1 MSLNYLSANV
11 SIIIDIS
18 KFLSKKLLV
27 EYGSY
32 LFFPTMPSILSGYR
46 LSWNRNFFL
55 FFLFSCF
62 YGDLIDVWK

>member
-11 SIIIDIS
+11 SIIFDIS

-27 EYGSY
+27 EYESY

-46 LSWNRNFFL
+46 LSWDKFFL
-55 FFLFSCF
+55 FFFHFSSM
-62 YGDLIDVWK
+62 LP